1 MTGKK
6 PDVRHLWEFGCDVWV
21 LNESKNRSKL
31 DPKLKK
37 MVFVGFM
44 DGSKAIQYYSA
55 KSQSIKVSQNVT
67 FNENNKLRELK
78 IVGVL
83 GMQVE
88 GEIRENSSQQPI
100 TPQKPAAEPQK
111 PEPK

>member
-1 MTGKK
+1 
-6 PDVRHLWEFGCDVWV
+6 
-21 LNESKNRSKL
+21 
-31 DPKLKK
+31 

-88 GEIRENSSQQPI
+88 GEIRENSTQQPI